1 MPTEYII
8 HKPDGSLCGGTFRFL
23 LSCPLI
29 PPLFALS
36 HRLCCQLDR
45 GMGYVERET
54 KTKADRRKI
63 ILTRVVLEALKEH
76 EVRKDSSEIE

>member
-1 MPTEYII
+1 
-8 HKPDGSLCGGTFRFL
+8 
-23 LSCPLI
+23 
-29 PPLFALS
+29 
-36 HRLCCQLDR
+36 
-45 GMGYVERET
+45 MGYVERET